1 MNYEDCIF
9 YECQDVTSWHGDVF
23 DHPDYEYYC
32 HKSGKVVKIIPY
44 IHCKKCEYLA
54 KNKIDYPLMTMTDYE
69 SKVAKILRDEGLSEE
84 VIARMLREL

>member
-32 HKSGKVVKIIPY
+32 HKSEKAVKIIPY

-54 KNKIDYPLMTMTDYE
+54 KK
-69 SKVAKILRDEGLSEE
+69 
-84 VIARMLREL
+84 

>member
-9 YECQDVTSWHGDVF
+9 YECKDVTSWHSDVF
-23 DHPDYEYYC
+23 DHPNYEYYC
-32 HKSGKVVKIIPY
+32 HRSKKAVKIIPY

-54 KNKIDYPLMTMTDYE
+54 KNKTDYPLTNE

-84 VIARMLREL
+84 VIARLLREL